1 MTTDETRRNTKELR
15 AFGLTLGGMAA
26 LVFGLALPWL
36 FGRPYPVWPW
46 ILSGALL
53 SAALVLPG
61 ALRPVFRVWMTIGH
75 WLGWINTR
83 IILGILFYTVFL
95 LAGVIMKLMGKDP
108 MARKFDSTAVSYR
121 VHSPQRSRTHV
132 ERPF

>member
-1 MTTDETRRNTKELR
+1 MNTDEAQQNTKELR
-15 AFGLTLGGMAA
+15 TFGLTLGGMAA
-26 LVFGLALPWL
+26 LVFGVALPWL

-46 ILSGALL
+46 LIASALC
-53 SAALVLPG
+53 SAALVLPQ
-61 ALRPVFRVWMTIGH
+61 ALRPVFRVWMTAGH

-95 LAGVIMKLMGKDP
+95 LTGLLMKFMGKDP
-108 MARKFDSTAVSYR
+108 MARKFDKSAASYR
-121 VHSPQRSRTHV
+121 VQSQQRSRAHV